1 MKYDFNPNLPI
12 YIQVMDEIKKK
23 IFNGDYVSGA
33 RIDSVRDLALE
44 YGVNPN
50 TVQKAL
56 SELEHEG
63 LLYSKRSSGRFVS
76 ENVELIEN
84 FEKEIIVEKI
94 KIFVNEMDGLGYC
107 RDDII
112 KLIEELN

>member
-23 IFNGDYVSGA
+23 IFNKYYLSGA
-33 RIDSVRDLALE
+33 KIDSVRDLALE

-50 TVQKAL
+50 TIQKAL
-56 SELEHEG
+56 TELEREG

-76 ENVELIEN
+76 EDTELIDN
-84 FEKEIIVEKI
+84 LKKEIIIEKI
-94 KIFVNEMDGLGYC
+94 KIFVNEMDELGYC
-107 RDDII
+107 KKDII

>member
-1 MKYDFNPNLPI
+1 MKYDFNNNLPI

-23 IFNGDYVSGA
+23 IFNGSYLFGTK
-33 RIDSVRDLALE
+33 IDSVRDLALE

-56 SELEHEG
+56 SELEREG

-76 ENVELIEN
+76 EDIELIEN
-84 FEKEIIVEKI
+84 FKKEIIVEKI
-94 KIFVNEMDGLGYC
+94 KIFVKEMEELGYSKEE
-107 RDDII
+107 II